1 MNMCVHTCLCVLC
14 VFLYMC
20 TCLLLT
26 TITES
31 REKCD
36 PVTVEQMILL
46 LHLSVCL
53 LLQIRVCMSVIIF
66 FVLFLTY
73 FCGDGYM

>member
-1 MNMCVHTCLCVLC
+1 MCVHTCLCVLC